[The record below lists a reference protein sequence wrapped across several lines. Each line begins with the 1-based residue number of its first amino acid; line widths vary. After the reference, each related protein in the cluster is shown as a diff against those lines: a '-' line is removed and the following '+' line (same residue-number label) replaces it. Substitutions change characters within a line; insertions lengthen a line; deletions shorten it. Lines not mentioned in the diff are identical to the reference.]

1 MEREQKRVKV
11 TRKAMRLLK
20 RKRRAAEDKL
30 EFSKKI
36 MIAVLFNSLLM
47 MWCSY
52 VLAWFD
58 KITIAET
65 LSSTIADVI
74 VGTVIGYLCTKTV
87 ENMSKYGSRL
97 NRTTVEQETVIELD
111 TPVEEEKVEEIK

>member
-11 TRKAMRLLK
+11 TRKAIRILK
-20 RKRRAAEDKL
+20 RKRRAAEDRL
-30 EFSKKI
+30 EFSKKV

-58 KITIAET
+58 KIAIAET

-87 ENMSKYGSRL
+87 ENISKYGSRL

-111 TPVEEEKVEEIK
+111 TPVEEEKVEEIE